1 MDPILQHNIMFDR
14 AVRIHNRTTADFC
27 PTVNDRTVHNDGTLT
42 TRHSL
47 VDDCIGRDD
56 QGKGKGEG
64 MQFRPKIVP
73 QLPQT
78 NLAYSE
84 NCTDFI
90 LFDGKSSQFTI
101 RSEIRNS
108 GEGANILQIRITEN
122 AMAFQFPEEC

>member
-1 MDPILQHNIMFDR
+1 
-14 AVRIHNRTTADFC
+14 
-27 PTVNDRTVHNDGTLT
+27 
-42 TRHSL
+42 
-47 VDDCIGRDD
+47 
-56 QGKGKGEG
+56 

-122 AMAFQFPEEC
+122 AMAFQFPENADHHFRVAAAADYNNCIRAFLDLQRRVS